1 MSEEESLFLRLG
13 NWTVKMPLWFYL
25 TFVCYE
31 CSHGLSGFSVRF
43 KGGGKTFGVGR
54 GRKCLHLF
62 VGWFWNLSLLEY
74 IFSILEQTLEVL
86 NRTQTLLNFGFLIQW
101 QQIFFVAGDK
111 SSLQNLLFVITH
123 VSHVCSQHLFGPPLR
138 TNRICR
144 RQFEHVRFNLLPLN
158 LITHVWTICH
168 GKPTQSTHCTGAKT
182 FDLGSSSPTLLN
194 LWLLHVQVYLYIS
207 SCQ

>member
-1 MSEEESLFLRLG
+1 
-13 NWTVKMPLWFYL
+13 MPLWFYH

-31 CSHGLSGFSVRF
+31 CSHWLSGFSVRF
-43 KGGGKTFGVGR
+43 EGGGKTFGVGR

-62 VGWFWNLSLLEY
+62 VGCFWNLGLLEY
-74 IFSILEQTLEVL
+74 IFSILEQNLEVL

-101 QQIFFVAGDK
+101 QQKFFFFFFPK
-111 SSLQNLLFVITH
+111 SSPQNLLFVITH
-123 VSHVCSQHLFGPPLR
+123 ASHVYSQHLFGPPLR
-138 TNRICR
+138 MNRIYR
-144 RQFEHVRFNLLPLN
+144 TQFEHARFSLLPLN

-168 GKPTQSTHCTGAKT
+168 EKPTQSTHCTGVKT
-182 FDLGSSSPTLLN
+182 FDLRSLSPTLLN